1 MEVLEFVP
9 EAEVDPPNRVPAPVA
24 DILEALKASL
34 ERLKKPVV
42 VAQQPPQPARA
53 PKRTRKALAS

>member
-1 MEVLEFVP
+1 
-9 EAEVDPPNRVPAPVA
+9 VA

-42 VAQQPPQPARA
+42 VAEQPPQPAA
-53 PKRTRKALAS
+53 ASNRTRKALAS